1 MSETV
6 GGAGKR
12 SSPRLSSQL
21 REARESKMRV
31 AVFLHLYPRPTT
43 IPPPPPHTPN
53 ATATHSCL
61 LIHHWGKITSLPT
74 NGAPR
79 TTHHGR
85 RPTNSPRTAHHG
97 SAPRKRLTNSAPR
110 TTHHGRRTTDGAPRT
125 AHHGRRTTD
134 GAPRTAHERRPTEA
148 PHEQRPTDG
157 APQDGGGQTD
167 DTDGKGPSVPKAL
180 PLTACIAVHTT
191 IRAVDNRLVSH
202 LEGKGG
208 MAGSEKQATM
218 GRQTWWDSLMMSEM
232 DELCSAHLPR
242 PPVVPSAA
250 SLVVSA
256 PDLIVLPNSL
266 LSGLSRELDNPVV
279 CGDDLIAGIEQ
290 EHVSGGLKIR
300 LGYLSESEG
309 KDTCNIL
316 QCCSSRRIACIF
328 EGVKYQLE
336 CSVVGAECTY
346 MFHICSANMNTA
358 IYCIRS
364 YKPGSA
370 TREMIR
376 QKICRVAEVEKAR
389 NPQREMRWILMG
401 PPHFSRS
408 DSRKHWTTRGVTDD
422 GSVVATAHIYRRGK
436 SVLYGNGGRW
446 QRDGKLLDVVQCGV
460 PL

>member
-1 MSETV
+1 MSPDPPLGQNYEPPHE
-6 GGAGKR
+6 R
-12 SSPRLSSQL
+12 
-21 REARESKMRV
+21 
-31 AVFLHLYPRPTT
+31 RPTNDAPRT
-43 IPPPPPHTPN
+43 APHEQ
-53 ATATHSCL
+53 
-61 LIHHWGKITSLPT
+61 PT

-79 TTHHGR
+79 K
-85 RPTNSPRTAHHG
+85 RPTE
-97 SAPRKRLTNSAPR
+97 APHEQRPR
-110 TTHHGRRTTDGAPRT
+110 TT
-125 AHHGRRTTD
+125 HHGRRTTD

-157 APQDGGGQTD
+157 APQDGGGRTD
-167 DTDGKGPSVPKAL
+167 DADGKGPSVPKAL

-208 MAGSEKQATM
+208 WRGQRSRRRWADRRAKCRVPRRFCASHNRFT
-218 GRQTWWDSLMMSEM
+218 
-232 DELCSAHLPR
+232 ELSTIR
-242 PPVVPSAA
+242 PIGFDKVV
-250 SLVVSA
+250 LKMVVH
-256 PDLIVLPNSL
+256 
-266 LSGLSRELDNPVV
+266 RELDNPVV